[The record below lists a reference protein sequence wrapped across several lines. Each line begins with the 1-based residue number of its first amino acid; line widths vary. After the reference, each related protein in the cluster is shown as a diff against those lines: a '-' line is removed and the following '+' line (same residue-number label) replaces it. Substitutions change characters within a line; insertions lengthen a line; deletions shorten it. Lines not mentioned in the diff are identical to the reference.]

1 MGGGDLQRLVITRYD
16 GNKTIDDLHV
26 LEYLF
31 DRNLKLICPFS
42 LLKCFC
48 RKYRLYHTTCE
59 WYDYHPISGV
69 IF

>member
-1 MGGGDLQRLVITRYD
+1 MSGVDIQCLVRTRYD
-16 GNKTIDDLHV
+16 HNKTIDDLHV

-42 LLKCFC
+42 QLNCC
-48 RKYRLYHTTCE
+48 CHKYKLYHSTCE